1 MGLILPNRHPLV
13 MPHKSVLAG
22 ERRLKAVG
30 VALRECRKEI
40 GLSQEALAVDA
51 SVERS
56 YLGAIERGEVNVT
69 LLVVAR
75 LCRAL
80 NIKPSELLARA
91 RL

>member
-1 MGLILPNRHPLV
+1 MR
-13 MPHKSVLAG
+13 
-22 ERRLKAVG
+22 EFRR
-30 VALRECRKEI
+30 ES
-40 GLSQEALAVDA
+40 GLSREALAVDA

>member
-1 MGLILPNRHPLV
+1 

-22 ERRLKAVG
+22 ERRLRAVG
-30 VALRECRKEI
+30 SALRDFRKEV
-40 GLSQEALAVDA
+40 GLSQELLAVDA

-69 LLVVAR
+69 LLVIAR

-80 NIKPSELLARA
+80 NIKPSELLAKA
-91 RL
+91 KL